1 MKQKPSHFIRYLACP
16 HLLALLLLLSCCIF
30 SFCDS
35 LFSGE
40 FDLVEFIVKSTE
52 KKDFVV
58 LKIDLDGREWQI
70 LQQLED
76 RNVFAYIDEIFV
88 NFLWWKDDWESFLKK
103 KGLTVMKM
111 MAITGPLKTDV
122 DVKSWIKKRRDEG
135 VYAHVWP

>member
-1 MKQKPSHFIRYLACP
+1 MA
-16 HLLALLLLLSCCIF
+16 
-30 SFCDS
+30 
-35 LFSGE
+35 
-40 FDLVEFIVKSTE
+40 EFIVKSTE

-135 VYAHVWP
+135 VYAQRMCGHKLVTEFDFNSMIL